1 MAGVSPRGATST
13 QERQAIEFILDLGR
27 ALHRY
32 GTPAHRLEDALRVV
46 SLRMG
51 LRADY
56 FATPTTLIVSFGEP
70 SDLRTTMM
78 AMDPY
83 ENNMDKL
90 ALVDRLADQV
100 IAGEIDAAEGTKR
113 LAAIS
118 AAPDAWNLPASVA
131 AYGAASGSVAVLFA
145 GGWREVVSASAIGA
159 LIGVIEH
166 LMKRDKQRLQIYEL
180 VAAVAASL
188 LAGMVAHVWP
198 MASSVVTLASVVV
211 LLPGLMLTT
220 AMSELATKHL
230 ISGTARMFAAITVL
244 LQVVVGVALGELVTA
259 NVFGGAPV
267 RAMALPG
274 WAQWPALVVAAIA
287 MAGLVKANRRELGWI
302 IVASFAGYLGK
313 DAGAELLGA
322 NMGALLGAFVLGML
336 ANLYAR
342 TFSRPSQLV
351 AVPAVLILV
360 PGSMGFRGFESL
372 LDHHTMIGVETTFQ
386 MFIAA
391 TTIVA
396 GLLVANATVAPRRI
410 L

>member
-1 MAGVSPRGATST
+1 MSPRGATST
-13 QERQAIEFILDLGR
+13 EERQAIEFILDLGR

-32 GTPAHRLEDALRVV
+32 GTPAHRLEDALKVV
-46 SLRMG
+46 SLRLG
-51 LRADY
+51 LQADY
-56 FATPTTLIVSFGEP
+56 FSTPTALIVSFGEP

-90 ALVDRLADQV
+90 AKVDRLADQV
-100 IAGEIDAAEGTKR
+100 IAGDIDAAEGSARLEQITK
-113 LAAIS
+113 
-118 AAPDAWNLPASVA
+118 APDAWNLPTSIA

-145 GGWREVVSASAIGA
+145 GGWREVLPASVIGA
-159 LIGVIEH
+159 LIGLLEH
-166 LMKRDKQRLQIYEL
+166 LLSRDKERLQIYEL
-180 VAAVAASL
+180 LGAVMAAL
-188 LAGMVAHVWP
+188 IAGVWSHVWP
-198 MASSVVTLASVVV
+198 MSSSLVTLAAVVV

-230 ISGTARMFAAITVL
+230 VSGTARMFAAITVL
-244 LQVVVGVALGELVTA
+244 LQVVVGVALGELIST
-259 NVFGGAPV
+259 NVFHDAPV
-267 RAMALPG
+267 SAQALPG
-274 WAQWPALVVAAIA
+274 WVQWPTLAVAAVA
-287 MAGLVKANRRELGWI
+287 MAGLVQANRRVLGWVM
-302 IVASFAGYLGK
+302 VAAFAGYLGK
-313 DAGAELLGA
+313 TAGSELLGN

-342 TFSRPSQLV
+342 TFSRPSQVVL
-351 AVPAVLILV
+351 VPAVLILV
-360 PGSMGFRGFESL
+360 PGSMGYRGFESL
-372 LDHHTMIGVETTFQ
+372 LEHHTMLGVETTFQ